1 MLRFLYVFI
10 FLALGSFGHA
20 QKITV
25 IGNDSGQPIKGVSVS
40 NIDKSKVAYTN
51 NEGVVDLSIFKKK
64 ALVFVYHYLYS
75 KEKHLVSDFG
85 GQNTLLKLEKITK
98 TLDEVVLSV
107 SRGREKRNRI
117 AEQIEVF
124 TAKEIKRIAPQ
135 TTADLLAA
143 SPGVKVQKTQFGGGS
158 PVLRGMEANR
168 VLLVVDGVR
177 MNNAIYRKGHLQN
190 AITVAPSL
198 LNRVEVLFGPSSVIY
213 GSDALGGVIHYY
225 TKELKISE
233 NKQTNASFMSR
244 YSSANKEFTSSVDTE
259 LSFGKW
265 ASYTSFSFATF
276 GDLTMGKNR
285 SHGHANWGKVFEY
298 SDNTPT
304 TLHQIPSVNSNPNL
318 QRNTGYSQ
326 KDFLQK
332 IYFPASNDVELL
344 LNFQYSTS
352 SKIPRFDRLTE
363 RTTDNAL
370 KFAEWFYGPQK
381 RLLFSTQLK
390 LDAVHRFVDSGAITF
405 AYQDI
410 QESRIQRKFDN
421 ILQRT
426 HRNEKV
432 NVLSV
437 NGDFTVALTN
447 KKDRNLSYGFELVA
461 NNVNSSSFGE
471 QLVLD
476 PLKNEDV
483 SLSEPFFVPS
493 RYPDGGSTYFTQAAY
508 LGYRQD
514 LDKKNTLNTG
524 IRYTRTQ
531 LNAIW
536 REQTSIPLPDK
547 DISLRNE
554 AITATIGYILRP
566 DATCKISAVL
576 SSGFRS
582 PNIDDIGKIREKNGR
597 VSVPNVKLKPEYAY
611 NSELGILQ
619 YFNNRM
625 FSISAN
631 VYYTLLDNYII
642 RAPFDRFRQEEGA
655 SVIAYDG
662 EESLEVVANV
672 NRGNAAIKG
681 GTFSFQGAFDHSWK
695 ARGSVTYTEGRTY
708 DTKTPL
714 SSIPPL
720 FGNLFLSYQN
730 HKAEFQLGYE
740 YNAAKKVKDYNLEE
754 GIDNLSQTPVIDQAA
769 TEDRYKYAGTPSW
782 ETFNL
787 SVHFEMNPNTAF
799 LFQVDNIFDKHYK
812 EFASGISA
820 PGRNF
825 SATLNYL
832 F

>member
-1 MLRFLYVFI
+1 MLRFLPVFI

-225 TKELKISE
+225 TKELKTSE

-244 YSSANKEFTSSVDTE
+244 FSSANKELTTSVDTE

-298 SDNTPT
+298 SD
-304 TLHQIPSVNSNPNL
+304 
-318 QRNTGYSQ
+318 
-326 KDFLQK
+326 
-332 IYFPASNDVELL
+332 
-344 LNFQYSTS
+344 
-352 SKIPRFDRLTE
+352 
-363 RTTDNAL
+363 
-370 KFAEWFYGPQK
+370 
-381 RLLFSTQLK
+381 
-390 LDAVHRFVDSGAITF
+390 
-405 AYQDI
+405 I

-421 ILQRT
+421 IRQRT

-437 NGDFTVALTN
+437 NGDFSVALTN

-476 PLKNEDV
+476 PLKNEPV
-483 SLSEPFFVPS
+483 SLPEPFFVPS

-566 DATCKISAVL
+566 DAACKISAVL

-662 EESLEVVANV
+662 EDNLEVVANV

-681 GTFSFQGAFDHSWK
+681 GTFSFQGAFDHSWQAK
-695 ARGSVTYTEGRTY
+695 GSVTYTEGRTY

-740 YNAAKKVKDYNLEE
+740 FNAAKKVKDYNLEE
-754 GIDNLSQTPVIDQAA
+754 GIDNLFQTPVIDQSA

-799 LFQVDNIFDKHYK
+799 LFQVDNLFDRHYK